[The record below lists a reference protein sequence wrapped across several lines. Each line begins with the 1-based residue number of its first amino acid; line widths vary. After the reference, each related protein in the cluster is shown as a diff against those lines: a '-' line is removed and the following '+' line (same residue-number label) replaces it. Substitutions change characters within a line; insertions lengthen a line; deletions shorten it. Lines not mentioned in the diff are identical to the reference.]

1 MIIELHVL
9 QNFVPANL
17 NRDDT
22 GSPKD
27 CLFGGYTRA
36 RISSQCFKRAMRT
49 EFRQAALMPDALLA
63 QRTLKAQE
71 ALAKL
76 LERLGRD
83 RDAGKATARVALS
96 EIAIKPSK
104 KNPEQTEY
112 LLFLAPQELERV
124 AQIIHQHWDD
134 FQPILEAE
142 AAEAAAPN
150 GGCGRGRVNNPPT
163 VPPAVKNKL
172 KGALDGNRAA
182 DLALFGRMIADLPGN
197 NVEAA
202 CQVAHALS
210 THPVETEFDFYTAV
224 DDLQRDDA
232 TGAGMLGV
240 VEFNSACF
248 YRYANVDTTQLL
260 RNLGGDAALMAETV
274 KGFLHAMVHAVPTG
288 KQNSMAA
295 HNPPSLVL
303 AVVRERGQWNLANAF
318 VQPVRPK
325 PDADLM
331 TGSIAALDVYWNKLV
346 GMYGTEGLRG
356 QWVATMESEALRAL
370 RPAQVPSFA
379 ALAQAVVAQTREERQ
394 WS

>member
-49 EFRQAALMPDALLA
+49 EFRQAALVPDAQLA
-63 QRTLKAQE
+63 QRTRKAQE
-71 ALAKL
+71 EIAKRLARMGHD
-76 LERLGRD
+76 ES
-83 RDAGKATARVALS
+83 AAKAAAQVALS
-96 EIAIKPSK
+96 EVGIKPNEKQPGKTS
-104 KNPEQTEY
+104 Y
-112 LLFLAPQELERV
+112 LLFLAPQELDRV
-124 AQIIHQHWDD
+124 AQIIHDNWDA
-134 FQPILEAE
+134 FQMVAVEGAE
-142 AAEAAAPN
+142 DAAPSGNRPKKKTN
-150 GGCGRGRVNNPPT
+150 GSPI
-163 VPPAVKNKL
+163 PPAIGATL
-172 KGALDGNRAA
+172 KRALDGGRAA
-182 DLALFGRMIADLPGN
+182 DLALFGRMIADLPGS

-210 THPVETEFDFYTAV
+210 THRVETEFDFYTAV
-224 DDLQRDDA
+224 DDLQQDDT
-232 TGAGMLGV
+232 TGAEMLGV

-260 RNLGGDAALMAETV
+260 KNLGGDAALATETV
-274 KGFLHAMVHAVPTG
+274 NAFVQSMVHAVPTG

-303 AVVRERGQWNLANAF
+303 AVARNRGQWNLANAF
-318 VQPVRPK
+318 VQPVK
-325 PDADLM
+325 PRGDVDLM
-331 TGSIAALDVYWNKLV
+331 AGSIAALDTHWSKLV
-346 GMYGTEGLRG
+346 EMYGTEGLRG
-356 QWVATMESEALRAL
+356 QWVATMEGGALDAL

-379 ALAQAVVAQTREERQ
+379 ALAQAVVAQAAEERQ
-394 WS
+394 Q